1 MSQSV
6 IAERQDQRQRSNGLK
21 AVRLLNNACLVSE
34 IKKCLSIELQK
45 QHPQNT
51 KMTTEIEKSDFHQST
66 SSPLDISGSEN
77 FELAIPTYRQMAQHW
92 RSASSCVFRDQCP
105 DHEAE
110 SSAVW
115 LKKTNPSETILRSLT
130 KAMKFLYYLF
140 RSGESEDS
148 TRRSKRGSS
157 PATNWTDHEI
167 HEYAE

>member
-1 MSQSV
+1 M
-6 IAERQDQRQRSNGLK
+6 
-21 AVRLLNNACLVSE
+21 
-34 IKKCLSIELQK
+34 SIELQK
-45 QHPQNT
+45 QLPQNT
-51 KMTTEIEKSDFHQST
+51 KMTTEIEKSDFHQTT

-157 PATNWTDHEI
+157 PEQIGPIMKFTNTQNRLMAAKRQAFAIEAI
-167 HEYAE
+167 TTVRL